1 MPFVTDETWSPA
13 RYRVALA
20 AWQRNAP
27 KNDSTLQPRQAVKPV
42 APRHSNLSEKLRSL
56 LVWRSLSAGADWT
69 SIAANDNNAPENGP
83 DLIDSDFTIRPRL
96 GEIFR
101 GIKDVEFIERRHA
114 KLGGGGDVNVV
125 PKGGNIDHADIWP
138 GSVRPRR
145 KTPPAIVRLGRLEF
159 SNGGHEEPA
168 LVLIAGK
175 AEYGAVRI
183 PLGGLIRFGNGRR
196 ARAQDGF
203 GLPKGANDNDKPV
216 TVGVSQSGNS
226 GAVDFWD
233 AVADAQEVRRVR
245 RAVAPGTAMLL
256 DFAIRASNFREIGER
271 IGYSGKH
278 AERKG
283 KAALIE
289 ACEELEAVLAA

>member
-1 MPFVTDETWSPA
+1 MPFVTDVTWTPA
-13 RYRVALA
+13 RYRAALS

-27 KNDSTLQPRQAVKPV
+27 KNDSAVQPRTAVKSDT
-42 APRHSNLSEKLRSL
+42 PRHSDLANKLRSL

-69 SIAANDNNAPENGP
+69 LIAANDNNAPENGP

-101 GIKDVEFIERRHA
+101 AIEDVEFVERRHA

-125 PKGGNIDHADIWP
+125 ATSGDIERANVWP
-138 GSVRPRR
+138 SSLRPRR
-145 KTPPAIVRLGRLEF
+145 IAPASIARLGKLEF

-168 LVLIAGK
+168 LILSARGVEPGS
-175 AEYGAVRI
+175 VRI
-183 PLGGLIRFGNGRR
+183 PLGGLTRFANGRR
-196 ARAQDGF
+196 GRAQDGF
-203 GLPKGANDNDKPV
+203 GKPKGANDNDAPA
-216 TVGVSQSGNS
+216 TVGCSQSASS
-226 GAVDFWD
+226 GAVDFCD
-233 AVADAQEVRRVR
+233 LVAGDQEARHVRC
-245 RAVAPGTAMLL
+245 AVAPGTAMIL

-271 IGYSGKH
+271 IGYTGKH

-289 ACEELEAVLAA
+289 SCEELDAVLAA